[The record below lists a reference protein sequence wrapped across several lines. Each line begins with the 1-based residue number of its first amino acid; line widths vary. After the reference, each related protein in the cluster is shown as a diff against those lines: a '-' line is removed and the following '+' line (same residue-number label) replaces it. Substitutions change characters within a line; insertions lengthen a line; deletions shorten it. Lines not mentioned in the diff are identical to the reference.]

1 MTIIVDRIIHL
12 KFLMTSPTSKFRNR
26 YIFLVLKGLFGI
38 SLITFDILHKYLY
51 YSVFLDE
58 QLLSDVRIR
67 EFSKLDFLLRMTHE
81 HVN

>member
-1 MTIIVDRIIHL
+1 MTIILDRIIHL

-67 EFSKLDFLLRMTHE
+67 EFSKLDYLLRMTHE

>member
-1 MTIIVDRIIHL
+1 MTIILDRIIHL